1 MLMPNLYSQ
10 FVVNPTAALS
20 IQYLP
25 GTEIAEEKKRWGGGP
40 ENTADKFISIK
51 PHTNTEQFPYAALL
65 RTKFYKKKKADCCSI
80 IMTDEHKLNPNST
93 FI

>member
-25 GTEIAEEKKRWGGGP
+25 GTEIAEEKKKGGGG
-40 ENTADKFISIK
+40 T
-51 PHTNTEQFPYAALL
+51 
-65 RTKFYKKKKADCCSI
+65 
-80 IMTDEHKLNPNST
+80 
-93 FI
+93 

>member
-25 GTEIAEEKKRWGGGP
+25 GTEIAEEKKKGGGG
-40 ENTADKFISIK
+40 TWKHSRQIHQYK
-51 PHTNTEQFPYAALL
+51 TPHQHGAVSLRCFTQNQVLQKEKSWLL
-65 RTKFYKKKKADCCSI
+65 FYNYDRWA
-80 IMTDEHKLNPNST
+80 
-93 FI
+93 